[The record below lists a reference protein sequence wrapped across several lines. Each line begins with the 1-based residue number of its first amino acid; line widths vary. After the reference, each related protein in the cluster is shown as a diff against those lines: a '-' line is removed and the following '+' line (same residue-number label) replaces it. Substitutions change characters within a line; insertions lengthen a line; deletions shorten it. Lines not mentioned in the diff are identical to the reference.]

1 MFKPVYVK
9 LHQEGILQERIER
22 CRSLLSK
29 CRMCPRQCGV
39 DRTKGELGFCKTG
52 INAKVAS
59 FGPHFG
65 EEAPLVG
72 RHGSGTIFF
81 SSCNLLCSFCQN
93 YDISHLNQGST
104 AGPHEIAS
112 MMLNLA
118 KGGCHN
124 INFVTPSHV
133 VFQILE
139 ALPPAIQ
146 GGLDVPVVYNTGCY
160 DTVDTLKLLDGIV
173 DIYMPDF
180 KFFDTLYAKKYCN
193 APDYPRIAQKAI
205 KEMHAQV
212 GDLIFD
218 EDGIAQRGLLVRH
231 LVMPQDIAGTEHIMQ
246 FLAKEISENTYVN
259 IMDQYHPCYQADRD
273 ETIHRRITGDEYARA
288 VEAAYRAGIN
298 RLDSRRRFTFA
309 TTPD

>member
-1 MFKPVYVK
+1 MFEPAYVK
-9 LHQEGILQERIER
+9 LHQEGRLQERIER
-22 CRSLLSK
+22 SRSLLAN

-39 DRTKGELGFCKTG
+39 DRTKGELGFCKTD
-52 INAKVAS
+52 INARVAS

-72 RHGSGTIFF
+72 RYGSGTIFF

-104 AGPHEIAS
+104 AGPKEIAS
-112 MMLNLA
+112 MMLALQ

-139 ALPPAIQ
+139 ALPLAIQ
-146 GGLDVPVVYNTGCY
+146 DGLDVPLVYNTGSY

-180 KFFDTLYAKKYCN
+180 KFFDSSYAKKYCS
-193 APDYPRIAQKAI
+193 APDYPLIAQEAI

-212 GDLIFD
+212 GDLIID
-218 EDGIAQRGLLVRH
+218 EDGIAQRGLLIRH
-231 LVMPQDIAGTEHIMQ
+231 LVMPNGIAGTEHVMQ
-246 FLAKEISENTYVN
+246 FLAREISENTYVN
-259 IMDQYHPCYQADRD
+259 IMDQYRPCYRADRND
-273 ETIHRRITGDEYARA
+273 TINRQITRQEYAGA
-288 VEAAYRAGIN
+288 VEAAHRAGIN
-298 RLDSRRRFTFA
+298 RLDSRMHFMFA
-309 TTPD
+309 R